1 MKEINFV
8 HTADLH
14 IGSRCSYLGTL
25 DRRRQSEVMVS
36 LRRIVNYCKSENIP
50 LLLIAG
56 DLFDSNSVD
65 SFFTDEVFTIFE
77 ESEDIRI
84 IFAAGNHDPLTAD
97 SPFLNRELPKNL
109 TVLDVED
116 SCVTFDDL
124 GVRIFG
130 RSFGSVYEDKITG
143 FSLKPENDDYIN
155 LMVLHGDSEN
165 TSGAYRAIPSTFIG
179 ESGMDYIALGHI
191 HTASPLEKIGN
202 TYYAY
207 SGCPD
212 GQGFDEAGEKG
223 FYRVTIKNKK
233 ATSVFVPSC
242 SRQHI
247 VCDCDITGATSN
259 SAIGVLILNFLK
271 ANYGENFADNIY
283 KITLKGTIPSDL
295 TVNLGEIAAQVCSN
309 VFFAKLKNKVKH
321 QVYLEEL
328 AKEQTLRGIFVKKM
342 LERIEKSDASQ
353 KAMLENAL
361 ELTLD
366 AFEGEVNCLED

>member
-1 MKEINFV
+1 MKEITFV

-14 IGSRCSYLGTL
+14 IGARCSYLGTL
-25 DRRRQSEVMVS
+25 DRRRQSEVMVT
-36 LRRIVNYCKSENIP
+36 LRRITDYCKSENIP

-56 DLFDSNSVD
+56 DLFDSNSID
-65 SFFTDEVFTIFE
+65 SYFIDEVFAIFE
-77 ESEDIRI
+77 EANDIRI

-109 TVLDVED
+109 TVLGIED
-116 SCVTFDDL
+116 SSVTFDDL
-124 GVRIFG
+124 GVRVFG
-130 RSFGSVYEDKITG
+130 RSFGSVYEEKIST
-143 FSLKPENDDYIN
+143 FSVAPENDDYIN
-155 LMVLHGDSEN
+155 LMVLHGDSQN
-165 TSGAYRAIPSTFIG
+165 TSGTYRAIPSTFIS

-191 HTASPLEKIGN
+191 HAATPLEKTGD

-223 FYRVTIKNKK
+223 FYRVTVKNKK
-233 ATSVFVPSC
+233 AAATFIPSC

-259 SAIGVLILNFLK
+259 SAIGALILNFLK

-295 TVNLGEIAAQVCSN
+295 TVNVSEVAAQICTN
-309 VFFAKLKNKVKH
+309 VFFAKLKSKVKH
-321 QVYLEEL
+321 KVNLKEL
-328 AKEQTLRGIFVKKM
+328 ANEQTLRGIFVKKM
-342 LERIEKSDASQ
+342 LVRIEKADASQ
-353 KAMLENAL
+353 KATLENAL
-361 ELTLD
+361 ELALN